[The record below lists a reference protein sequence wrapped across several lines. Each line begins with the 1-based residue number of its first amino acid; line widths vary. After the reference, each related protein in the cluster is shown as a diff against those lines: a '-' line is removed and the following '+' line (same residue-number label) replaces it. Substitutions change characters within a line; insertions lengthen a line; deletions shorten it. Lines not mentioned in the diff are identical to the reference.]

1 MYAMITLP
9 LAVDPFAVIILGGV
23 GLLLLALILIG
34 HFYPGS
40 GADQVHWRST
50 RSYDQQVMNE
60 IDDLDQMLEATN
72 ARRRRRGE
80 PELTEGGLH
89 ARVRE
94 DMTTPTS
101 AASPTSPS
109 RISTS
114 CWRRRTSG
122 ARARAY
128 RRSRS
133 RSTRPSLSRAEW
145 PGSSS

>member
-23 GLLLLALILIG
+23 GLLLLALILMG

-72 ARRRRRGE
+72 ARRRRGE

-94 DMTTPTS
+94 DMTD
-101 AASPTSPS
+101 ADK
-109 RISTS
+109 
-114 CWRRRTSG
+114 RRESYLAEQDLDQLLETKNER
-122 ARARAY
+122 RARKGLPPVVLEEY
-128 RRSRS
+128 K
-133 RSTRPSLSRAEW
+133 AELEQ
-145 PGSSS
+145 G

>member
-94 DMTTPTS
+94 DMTD
-101 AASPTSPS
+101 ADK
-109 RISTS
+109 
-114 CWRRRTSG
+114 RRESYLAEQDLDQLLETKNER
-122 ARARAY
+122 RARKGLPPVALEEY
-128 RRSRS
+128 K
-133 RSTRPSLSRAEW
+133 AELEQ
-145 PGSSS
+145 G